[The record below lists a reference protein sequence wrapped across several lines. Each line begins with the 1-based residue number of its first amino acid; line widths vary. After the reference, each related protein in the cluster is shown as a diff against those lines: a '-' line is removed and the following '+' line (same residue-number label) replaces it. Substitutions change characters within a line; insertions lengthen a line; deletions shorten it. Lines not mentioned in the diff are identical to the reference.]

1 MVNDVPDCIEALLGG
16 AAGAA
21 RRGRECGGVDGLCAH
36 GDGCME
42 LTQPETAT
50 ERTAVI
56 VHRLTLGETMTIRDI
71 MTVTGLKERGAYALM
86 ARVSRVSP
94 LVLDAGKWRF
104 LNIARRVQE
113 SVVA

>member
-1 MVNDVPDCIEALLGG
+1 M
-16 AAGAA
+16 
-21 RRGRECGGVDGLCAH
+21 
-36 GDGCME
+36 
-42 LTQPETAT
+42 TQPETAT

-94 LVLDAGKWRF
+94 LVLDAGRWRF
-104 LNIARRVQE
+104 LQIAQGVQ
-113 SVVA
+113 SAMIG